1 MKDLTIKPLLILVLL
16 LDKMYDLYKQGYDVV
31 CPSRFIKGGLIK
43 NCPMIKFLIVKIV
56 SILLYF
62 FSSIEVKDPT
72 NGFRMFSK
80 KIIKKFPIKSTV
92 GFAYSL
98 ELLVKA
104 KKHNF
109 DIIEIPSIWIERKD
123 RKSSFKILKWS
134 KEYLKWFF
142 YAFL

>member
-1 MKDLTIKPLLILVLL
+1 
-16 LDKMYDLYKQGYDVV
+16 
-31 CPSRFIKGGLIK
+31 
-43 NCPMIKFLIVKIV
+43 MIKFLIVKIV

-62 FSSIEVKDPT
+62 FSSIQVKDPT

-104 KKHNF
+104 KKHNVYKGSEHQTNMLF
-109 DIIEIPSIWIERKD
+109 RCAPSGNVIGHM
-123 RKSSFKILKWS
+123 SMS
-134 KEYLKWFF
+134 
-142 YAFL
+142 